1 MKKLLSTLAGICGWM
16 AAANAQLVISEISF
30 NPPESGTDSLEFIEI
45 YNAGSSAVDMQGYY
59 LVFANSM
66 RDSFSTSLVVPAGGF
81 VVTAVNDSAVYNQF
95 NMSFYPRQW
104 RSASGLSNSSG
115 TTIRLHNSTG
125 SIIDSVAYLPTWI
138 SSANGNGA
146 SMILCNAASDNNV
159 STSWG
164 ASSTATGHT
173 INSKALMGS
182 PGVWES
188 CVAASYPLYTIDQ
201 INGTNA
207 NGVADSANILCEIRG
222 IVHSGDFRG
231 GAGYDFALINS
242 NGVGITVYKAADLG
256 AFVVNRGDSL
266 HLRGRITQYNGLLQ
280 FEPDSIT
287 VAATGQTLVTA
298 ATTTVINETTENK
311 LVALNNVVFVDTFST
326 GTTGTTIRVVNPSAS
341 ADTFYVRFD
350 ADTDLLLYTLSCDTM
365 NITGV
370 GRQNDATAPYDSL
383 YTLLVRDSMDIDALC
398 TVQPIAVREL
408 ANNVALTLFPV
419 PAQHTLNIQT
429 AATIETAIVTNALG
443 QVVNQ
448 YNNINTSNWT
458 LNVSSLP
465 AGMYQVSVVTNQ
477 GKATQR
483 FVVTR

>member
-1 MKKLLSTLAGICGWM
+1 MKKILSTLAGICGWM
-16 AAANAQLVISEISF
+16 AVANAQLVISEISF
-30 NPPESGTDSLEFIEI
+30 NPPETGTDSLEFIEI

-59 LVFANSM
+59 IVFANSM
-66 RDSFSTSLVVPAGGF
+66 RDTFSTSFVVPAGGF

-115 TTIRLHNSTG
+115 TTIRLYNNAG
-125 SIIDSVAYLPTWI
+125 SIVDSVAYLPTWI
-138 SSANGNGA
+138 SAANGNGA
-146 SMILCNAASDNNV
+146 SMILCNAASDNNQSSNWAA
-159 STSWG
+159 STM
-164 ASSTATGHT
+164 ATGHT
-173 INSKALMGS
+173 INSKPLTGS
-182 PGVWES
+182 PGVWEN
-188 CVAASYPLYTIDQ
+188 CVAVSYPLRTIDQ
-201 INGTNA
+201 IDNVNA
-207 NGVADSANILCEIRG
+207 AGVADSLNLVCEIRG
-222 IVHSGDFRG
+222 IVHSGDFRA
-231 GAGYDFALINS
+231 GAGVDFALINS
-242 NGVGITVYKAADLG
+242 NRAGVTVFKATDLG

-266 HLRGRITQYNGLLQ
+266 HLRGRVSQYNGLLQ
-280 FEPDSIT
+280 FEPDSIQV
-287 VAATGQTLVTA
+287 VASSQTLVTPA
-298 ATTTVINETTENK
+298 ATTVINETTENK
-311 LVALNNVVFVDTFST
+311 LVVLNDVVFVDTFST
-326 GTTGTTIRVVNPSAS
+326 NATGTTIRVINPNTPT
-341 ADTFYVRFD
+341 DTFYVRFD
-350 ADTDLLLYTLSCDTM
+350 ADTDLLLYRLTCDTM

-370 GRQNDATAPYDSL
+370 GRQNDPATPYDSL

-398 TVQPIAVREL
+398 STPIAVREL